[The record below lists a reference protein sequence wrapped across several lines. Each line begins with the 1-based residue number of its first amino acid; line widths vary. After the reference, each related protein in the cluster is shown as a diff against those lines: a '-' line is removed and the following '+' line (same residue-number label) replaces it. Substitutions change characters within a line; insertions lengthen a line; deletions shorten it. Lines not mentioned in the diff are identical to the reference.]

1 MKTHSCFT
9 VLKLHMLHLKLML
22 NKKKTPRKET
32 VSGQGPRPF
41 LLLNTPASVLHERG
55 GGGGDKRQEKKES
68 RSEQARRAQQL

>member
-22 NKKKTPRKET
+22 NKKKPRKET

-55 GGGGDKRQEKKES
+55 GMKVFYPLQTKDTVIEKI
-68 RSEQARRAQQL
+68 AT

>member
-22 NKKKTPRKET
+22 NKKKNPVKKQFQ
-32 VSGQGPRPF
+32 VKAPDPS
-41 LLLNTPASVLHERG
+41 SSWIHLHLSFMKG
-55 GGGGDKRQEKKES
+55 GGGNKRQEKKES

>member
-22 NKKKTPRKET
+22 NKKKPRKET

-41 LLLNTPASVLHERG
+41 LLLNTPASVLHERR
-55 GGGGDKRQEKKES
+55 GGDKRQEKKES

>member
-9 VLKLHMLHLKLML
+9 ALKLHMLHLKLML
-22 NKKKTPRKET
+22 NKKNKKHKET

-41 LLLNTPASVLHERG
+41 LLLNTPASVLHEK

-68 RSEQARRAQQL
+68 GSEQARRAQQL

>member
-22 NKKKTPRKET
+22 NKKKTRKET

-55 GGGGDKRQEKKES
+55 GGDKRQEKKES

>member
-22 NKKKTPRKET
+22 NKKKLRKET

-41 LLLNTPASVLHERG
+41 LLLNTPASVLHEK